1 MPLRFLMDHEE
12 CINQVEGLCG
22 DKEDAKKFVQ
32 KAIEGRELI
41 KPVSEQAYD
50 DWFNL
55 RFSPNLVMIDRDD
68 YSKAAMGAL
77 QTLSSLAATDFGGS
91 RQRDFGQLWADQIRG
106 YLAEIAVQ
114 KHLEK
119 FGIHSKLAHKKGEL
133 EEFLDADIAKISKYI
148 LHHEG
153 LEVTQRYLI
162 RDENEDKDSIFG

>member
-1 MPLRFLMDHEE
+1 RRENNFLGLVRSTCKLNHEFYEQMSLAFLMNQEE
-12 CINQVEGLCG
+12 CVKRVAGLCG
-22 DKEDAKKFVQ
+22 DMEDAKKFVQ

-55 RFSPNLVMIDRDD
+55 RFSPNLVMINRDD
-68 YSKAAMGAL
+68 YSEAAIGAL

-114 KHLEK
+114 KHLLE
-119 FGIHSKLAHKKGEL
+119 FGIYSKLAHQKGEL
-133 EEFLDADIAKISKYI
+133 EDFLDSDIAKISND
-148 LHHEG
+148 G
-153 LEVTQRYLI
+153 
-162 RDENEDKDSIFG
+162 